1 MLTSRQCHWL
11 QNFNEHSHNY
21 SILVL
26 SLEKARVVSS
36 HAASTSTVVNSL
48 NGYSSKEKDPANG
61 RDKQSLNSTLEF
73 CKKSQLEA
81 ELQQAKQMAMTLQY
95 AFY

>member
-1 MLTSRQCHWL
+1 MSLASERQWAQPQL
-11 QNFNEHSHNY
+11 LY
-21 SILVL
+21 LVL

-81 ELQQAKQMAMTLQY
+81 ELQQAKQMAMTLHMLSISD
-95 AFY
+95 FIC